1 MDTKICFVIMG
12 FGLKTDYSTG
22 NTMDLDQTYKY
33 IIKPVA
39 EECGYRCFRADEIKH
54 SSIIDRSM
62 YGLLLYADLVIADI
76 STYNPNA
83 IYELGVR
90 HAVKPYHT
98 IILKEREGNIPFDLS
113 HTNIINYSYG
123 CRDENLS
130 IKETDRCKVE
140 LKQLIRSIQGNKIVD
155 SPFYEYI
162 KSVQQPE
169 ISEEELNTI
178 ITNMAEE
185 DDALFALV
193 EKAKSMRKDGNFE
206 EAAKYW
212 KSASKKMPSEP
223 YYIQQLA
230 LCLYKSQKPSKM
242 LALSNALVEINKLL
256 SQEDSIK
263 NDPETLGIAG
273 AIYKNMYSE
282 TKDIS
287 TLDKAIEYYGDGF
300 KIRKDYYNG
309 ENYALCLNIKASQV
323 DNEDEKIYYNISAKK
338 VRGEIIQILKPILET
353 EKIEHRSDKKWI
365 YATMANCY
373 FATGDKK
380 EASIYEDKFKA
391 CYDEE
396 WELET
401 YNKSKETLLE
411 NIGYKGENI

>member
-12 FGLKTDYSTG
+12 FGIKTDYSTG
-22 NTMDLDQTYKY
+22 NTMDLDQTYEY

-39 EECGYRCFRADEIKH
+39 QACGYRCVRADEIKH

-113 HTNIINYSYG
+113 HTKMLNYSYG
-123 CRDENLS
+123 CKDENLS
-130 IKETDRCKVE
+130 IKESDRCKDE
-140 LKQLIRSIQGNKIVD
+140 LKNLILSIQGNSIVD

-162 KSVQQPE
+162 KSVQPPE

-185 DDALFALV
+185 DNALFAIV
-193 EKAKSMRKDGNFE
+193 EKAKSMRKNGDFE
-206 EAAKYW
+206 KSAIYW
-212 KSASKKMPSEP
+212 KSASEKMPSEP

-230 LCLYKSQKPSKM
+230 LCLYKSGKPSK
-242 LALSNALVEINKLL
+242 LAALNEALIEISKLL

-282 TKDIS
+282 TNDI
-287 TLDKAIEYYGDGF
+287 TMLDKAIEYYGNGF

-309 ENYALCLNIKASQV
+309 ENYALCLNIKASQEH
-323 DNEDEKIYYNISAKK
+323 NKDEKIYYNISAKK
-338 VRGEIIQILKPILET
+338 VREEIIQILKAILET
-353 EKIEHRSDKKWI
+353 EEMEHRSDKKWI

-373 FATGDKK
+373 FATRDKK
-380 EASIYEDKFKA
+380 EASIYEDKFKE

-401 YNKSKETLLE
+401 YNKSKEILLE
-411 NIGYKGENI
+411 IIGDKD